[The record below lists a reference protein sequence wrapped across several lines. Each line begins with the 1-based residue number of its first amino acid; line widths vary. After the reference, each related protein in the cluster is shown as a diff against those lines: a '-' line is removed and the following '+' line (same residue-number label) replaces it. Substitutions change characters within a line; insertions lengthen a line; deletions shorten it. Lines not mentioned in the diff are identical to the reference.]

1 VIGGWFKK
9 KKKDRIEQSEERVE
23 LPFSTDLHSHLIPG
37 IDDGVKT
44 LQESLGLLKGLEE
57 LGYRRIYTTPHIM
70 SDSYRNSS
78 ATIRE
83 GLADLRRSAT
93 EKGLTLE
100 IDAAAEYYLDELL
113 FERLEQGDILTIG
126 RDLLLFETSYYNEP
140 LQLEE
145 RIYEIS
151 ARGYR
156 PLMAHPERYRYVKDP
171 EKFYGRLRSLGVSF
185 QVNINSLG
193 GYYGSDA
200 REKAVWLARRGWIDY
215 LGSDM
220 HGARQLEF
228 LRKSF
233 KNKAFYE
240 AIDNNNVLNDIIL

>member
-1 VIGGWFKK
+1 VIGRWFKK
-9 KKKDRIEQSEERVE
+9 KRMDRTEDNGEKVV
-23 LPFSTDLHSHLIPG
+23 LPFVTDLHSHLLPG
-37 IDDGVKT
+37 IDDGAKT
-44 LQESLGLLKGLEE
+44 LQESLKLLSGLEA

-78 ATIRE
+78 ETIRK
-83 GLADLRRSAT
+83 GLEKLRSAAK
-93 EKGLTLE
+93 EEGLTLK

-113 FERLEQGDILTIG
+113 FERLDQGDVLTVG
-126 RDLLLFETSYYNEP
+126 NRLLLFETSYYNEP

-151 ARGYR
+151 ARGYQ

-171 EKFYGRLRSLGVSF
+171 ENFYGRLKSLGVLF

-193 GYYGSDA
+193 GYYGKDA
-200 REKAVWLARRGWIDY
+200 GDKALWLAKRGWIDY

-220 HGARQLEF
+220 HGTKHLEF
-228 LRKSF
+228 LQKSF
-233 KNKAFYE
+233 GAEAFKE
-240 AIDNNNVLNDIIL
+240 AISNNCILNDTI